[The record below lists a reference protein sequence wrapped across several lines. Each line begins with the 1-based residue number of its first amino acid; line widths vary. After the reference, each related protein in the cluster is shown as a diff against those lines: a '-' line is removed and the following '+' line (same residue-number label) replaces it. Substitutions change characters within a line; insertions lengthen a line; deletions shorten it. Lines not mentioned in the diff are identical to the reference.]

1 MMVMA
6 MRDWFIKDL
15 GWKFF
20 SLALAVTIWLTVNY
34 KNQDESATLV
44 RQATYNELP
53 VMAISLPAGERAQI
67 SPPAITVTVSGPRE
81 RMATLQENEI
91 CPQINLS
98 AVVAGHALRRSVE
111 VAVPAGL
118 TVISLNPAEVDV
130 AVSPAAG
137 EIQEKR
143 P

>member
-1 MMVMA
+1 MA
-6 MRDWFIKDL
+6 MRDWFLKDL

-20 SLALAVTIWLTVNY
+20 SLALAVAIWLTVNY
-34 KNQDESATLV
+34 KNQDVPAAEV

-53 VMAISLPAGERAQI
+53 VIALLLPAGERAQI
-67 SPPAITVTVSGPRE
+67 SPAAITVTVSGPRE
-81 RMATLQENEI
+81 KMATLQANQI

-118 TVISLNPAEVDV
+118 TVISVDPAEVDV
-130 AVSPAAG
+130 TVSSPAA
-137 EIQEKR
+137 ENQEKL